1 MATHSLSHFRLKLVQ
16 AILFFASNC
25 RFQTQLVPKSFKN
38 SNSSASLA
46 QSKLHELR
54 QRARAACFEQQA
66 DVFACCGALRNQSG
80 FPLSSAKMPVSLDK
94 SVKLNCAFQSGNPPF
109 LRTRRLK
116 FSVDP
121 PSTGDAGSIYEP
133 CRLRLNAAASS
144 PQWLVSRW
152 SPPTRNVRVTNHL
165 CPHSRKVV
173 YSHQAMATRKN
184 KMFEE
189 HLSLFIRAPAAA
201 AQDVATEWSNP
212 EI

>member
-1 MATHSLSHFRLKLVQ
+1 MATLACPIFGSNWYKLYCFSHQTTDFRQSLSR
-16 AILFFASNC
+16 N
-25 RFQTQLVPKSFKN
+25 R
-38 SNSSASLA
+38 
-46 QSKLHELR
+46 SKIATAPRRWHKV
-54 QRARAACFEQQA
+54 RARAACFEQQA
-66 DVFACCGALRNQSG
+66 DVFACCGAICNQSG

-173 YSHQAMATRKN
+173 YSHQALDT
-184 KMFEE
+184 
-189 HLSLFIRAPAAA
+189 
-201 AQDVATEWSNP
+201 
-212 EI
+212 

>member
-1 MATHSLSHFRLKLVQ
+1 
-16 AILFFASNC
+16 
-25 RFQTQLVPKSFKN
+25 
-38 SNSSASLA
+38 
-46 QSKLHELR
+46 
-54 QRARAACFEQQA
+54 
-66 DVFACCGALRNQSG
+66 
-80 FPLSSAKMPVSLDK
+80 MPVSLDK

-121 PSTGDAGSIYEP
+121 PSTGNAGSIYEP

-173 YSHQAMATRKN
+173 YSHQAMATHSLSHFRLKLVQAILFFASNCRFQTQLVTKSFKN
-184 KMFEE
+184 SNSSA
-189 HLSLFIRAPAAA
+189 SL
-201 AQDVATEWSNP
+201 AQSKGSRSLL
-212 EI
+212 

>member
-1 MATHSLSHFRLKLVQ
+1 MFEEHLSLFIRAPAAAAQDVATEWSNPVLLSPVHGYTSLSHFRLKLVQ

-66 DVFACCGALRNQSG
+66 DVFACCSALRNQSG
-80 FPLSSAKMPVSLDK
+80 
-94 SVKLNCAFQSGNPPF
+94 
-109 LRTRRLK
+109 

-173 YSHQAMATRKN
+173 YSHLAMAT
-184 KMFEE
+184 
-189 HLSLFIRAPAAA
+189 
-201 AQDVATEWSNP
+201 
-212 EI
+212 